1 MTDSDATARADL
13 KREWQ
18 KRSGFSSLQRAFAL
32 SSEVSLSLLYLS
44 ILSVRIL
51 GWLFV
56 LAGDGISVKPG
67 KDKRGGKSSEIASI
81 ISR

>member
-1 MTDSDATARADL
+1 MA
-13 KREWQ
+13 
-18 KRSGFSSLQRAFAL
+18 FSSLPRAFAL
-32 SSEVSLSLLYLS
+32 SSEVTLSLLYLS

-56 LAGDGISVKPG
+56 LVGEVISFKPG
-67 KDKRGGKSSEIASI
+67 RDKSDEKSRDIASI

>member
-1 MTDSDATARADL
+1 MTTARADL

-32 SSEVSLSLLYLS
+32 SSEVTSLLYLS

>member
-1 MTDSDATARADL
+1 MA
-13 KREWQ
+13 
-18 KRSGFSSLQRAFAL
+18 FSSLPRAFAL
-32 SSEVSLSLLYLS
+32 SSEFTLSLLYLS

-56 LAGDGISVKPG
+56 LAGEVISFKPG
-67 KDKRGGKSSEIASI
+67 RDKSDEKSPDIASI